1 MRVLGLGAAAPLLIS
16 LALGCDA
23 GAPPTPAVA
32 ESAATLAP
40 ASASKPAAAT
50 DGKATPKSFGD
61 PITKGEPTTLAEVV
75 ASPAKYANQEIRTE
89 GVVKAV
95 CQKAGCWME
104 IGDETSQAHIKM
116 AGHRF
121 VVPRSSSGRRAIVQ
135 GTVKD
140 GAPAN
145 ECGSKDQ
152 CGGTENGAVAKVEI
166 VATGVEFI
174 D

>member
-1 MRVLGLGAAAPLLIS
+1 MI
-16 LALGCDA
+16 ALGCDA
-23 GAPPTPAVA
+23 GTPPAPAVA
-32 ESAATLAP
+32 ESAPTP
-40 ASASKPAAAT
+40 PSASASKPAAAT
-50 DGKATPKSFGD
+50 DGKASPKSFGE
-61 PITKGEPTTLAEVV
+61 PITKGEATTLADVV
-75 ASPAKYANQEIRTE
+75 ASPAKFANLEIRTE

-104 IGDETSQAHIKM
+104 IGDDTSQAHIKM
-116 AGHRF
+116 AGHKF